1 MKDVILKEEFE
12 DTKVAS
18 LLIVSEPLSQIKNAD
33 QGNSSIRLEFEIPCE
48 DIPVSITYNISYTTL
63 SQTCSEN
70 ELNITRWKSCSFGDP
85 CEITGLH
92 SYQDYYIQVQETA
105 ENKVGI
111 WSEAYLVKTLP
122 YSKCRHS
129 LFALKG

>member
-1 MKDVILKEEFE
+1 ME
-12 DTKVAS
+12 S
-18 LLIVSEPLSQIKNAD
+18 LFIVSEPLSQIKNAD

-48 DIPVSITYNISYTTL
+48 DISVSITYNISYTTL
-63 SQTCSEN
+63 SQTCSEH
-70 ELNITRWKSCSFGDP
+70 EFNITRWKSCYFGDP
-85 CEITGLH
+85 CEITGLY

-105 ENKVGI
+105 EDKVGI

-129 LFALKG
+129 LFAFKG